1 MFAFKSGKQA
11 SIMKKIRYRSSLI
24 FFAVLLL
31 SLSNL
36 NAQKK
41 QSPFVVNLSED
52 GSQYIKFGM
61 NLQVWGRY
69 SELNPGSKI
78 GTDEV
83 NQTYDIVIRRLR
95 LQAMGMLTENIFFH
109 LQLGQNN
116 INFQQNS
123 GPSNAP
129 LSIMDALGEYHFND
143 KLHIGGGLTAWGAG
157 TTRYSANSSS
167 SHLTLDTPMYQQF
180 INTSSTFGNRNLSIY
195 AKGDLGK
202 FNYRAAITNPYKN
215 SVNNL
220 GINSTLST
228 ETPRAQYSG
237 ILTYSFFEKESL
249 EDPYH
254 KGTYLGTKKVF
265 NLALGYMTQAK
276 AMWHLTA
283 DDKIAHDDM
292 SVLGF
297 DVFYDS
303 PINDKGAAI
312 TAYASYNNNNYGRN
326 YIQSVSTPNPAVGDN
341 GLINGS
347 GAGFIGVG
355 TGNIYYG
362 QFGYL
367 FAKSSNTAKK
377 GRFQP
382 YVAAQVAALEALDTP
397 MTMYEIGA
405 NYYTTGT
412 FGPKFSLN
420 YQNRAIYDN
429 SLIGKYKQSD
439 RLGTVVLQCQ
449 VSF

>member
-1 MFAFKSGKQA
+1 
-11 SIMKKIRYRSSLI
+11 MKKIRYRSSLI

-52 GSQYIKFGM
+52 VSQYIKFGM

-254 KGTYLGTKKVF
+254 KGTYLGTKKAF

-367 FAKSSNTAKK
+367 FAKSSNAAKK

-382 YVAAQVAALEALDTP
+382 YVAAQVAALEALDAP

-405 NYYTTGT
+405 NYYITGT

-429 SLIGKYKQSD
+429 TLIGKYKQSD